1 MKPLSQESGSEFT
14 GGGRQCWGLVLKC
27 YELKTRQHKMLNIKI
42 LRPLKHY
49 FPEDLMSFGRR
60 LKMINY
66 EGLTFVVRSKMMQ
79 NKI

>member
-1 MKPLSQESGSEFT
+1 
-14 GGGRQCWGLVLKC
+14 
-27 YELKTRQHKMLNIKI
+27 MLNIKA

-60 LKMINY
+60 SKMMNY
-66 EGLTFVVRSKMMQ
+66 EGLTFVVRSKIMQ

>member
-1 MKPLSQESGSEFT
+1 LSQKSGSEFT
-14 GGGRQCWGLVLKC
+14 EGGRQCWELVLKC
-27 YELKTRQHKMLNIKI
+27 YELRTRQHRMLNVKV

-60 LKMINY
+60 SWMINH
-66 EGLTFVVRSKMMQ
+66 EGPTFVFRNKTMQ

>member
-1 MKPLSQESGSEFT
+1 
-14 GGGRQCWGLVLKC
+14 
-27 YELKTRQHKMLNIKI
+27 MLNIKT

-60 LKMINY
+60 SKMMNY
-66 EGLTFVVRSKMMQ
+66 KGLTFVVRNKIMQ